1 MNLCGSLEV
10 SKKDGSIMKKI
21 TRFGIGGP
29 VGAGKTALIEVL
41 IPRLVE
47 LGKFPLVITNDIV
60 TTYDAEH
67 VRANLV
73 GVLDSNR
80 IVGVETGTCPH
91 TAVREDPTVNLLAM
105 EELLIKFPDSD
116 LVVLESGGDN
126 LTLTFSSALVDKTI
140 FVLDVAG
147 GEKTPSKQGLGVI
160 KADLLVINKIDL
172 APFVGADL
180 NIMARDSEKVRDG
193 RQVVFTNCHT
203 GEGIDVVVDFI
214 CSNLIDGNEN

>member
-1 MNLCGSLEV
+1 
-10 SKKDGSIMKKI
+10 MKKI
-21 TRFGIGGP
+21 ARFGIGGP

-41 IPRLVE
+41 VPRLVE
-47 LGKFPLVITNDIV
+47 LGKYPLVVTNDIV

-73 GVLDSNR
+73 GVLDPNR
-80 IVGVETGTCPH
+80 IVGIETGTCPH
-91 TAVREDPTVNLLAM
+91 TAVREDPTVNLLAI
-105 EELLIKFPDSD
+105 EELFIKFPDSD
-116 LVVLESGGDN
+116 LVLLESGGDN

-180 NIMARDSEKVRDG
+180 NIMARDSDRVRNG
-193 RQVVFTNCHT
+193 RQVIFTNCQT
-203 GEGIDVVVDFI
+203 GQGIEVVIDFI
-214 CSNLIDGNEN
+214 CSNLIDDDKN

>member
-1 MNLCGSLEV
+1 
-10 SKKDGSIMKKI
+10 MKKI
-21 TRFGIGGP
+21 ARFGIGGP
-29 VGAGKTALIEVL
+29 VGAGKTALIEALV
-41 IPRLVE
+41 PRLVE
-47 LGKFPLVITNDIV
+47 LGKYPLVVTNDIV

-73 GVLDSNR
+73 GVLDPNR
-80 IVGVETGTCPH
+80 IVGIETGTCPH
-91 TAVREDPTVNLLAM
+91 TAVREDPTVNLLAI
-105 EELLIKFPDSD
+105 EELFIKFPDSD
-116 LVVLESGGDN
+116 LVLLESGGDN

-180 NIMARDSEKVRDG
+180 NIMARDSDRVRNG
-193 RQVVFTNCHT
+193 RQVIFTNCQT
-203 GEGIDVVVDFI
+203 GQGIEVVIDFI
-214 CSNLIDGNEN
+214 CSNLIDDDKN